1 MLPRG
6 MSLKDKVAVVGGLG
20 QSWLKEIA
28 SYLAEA
34 GASIAVFGKDT
45 DELTAAVKAVEKLGG
60 QALALTTDPMS
71 PKEVSKMA
79 EAVLKKW
86 QKIDI
91 LVNSFNL
98 PFAKPLPDIS
108 AAEWAKVMEAN
119 ITPVFV
125 STQAVGR
132 HMLER
137 KEGKVI
143 NITCG
148 LAERGIP
155 NGSAYCAAK
164 GAVLQFT
171 RAVALEWARN
181 NVRVNAIALGWM
193 EGSAEVSKDEW
204 REMLVRYAPLK
215 RLAKPEDFAAAL
227 VYLASDASS
236 FVTGSTFYITG
247 GLMAHG

>member
-1 MLPRG
+1 MLPKG

-20 QSWLKEIA
+20 QSWQKEIA

-34 GASIAVFGKDT
+34 GASVAVFGKDG
-45 DELTAAVKAVEKLGG
+45 DELAAAVKSAERLGG
-60 QALALTTDPMS
+60 QAIAVTADPFK
-71 PKEVSKMA
+71 PAEVSQMVQT
-79 EAVLKKW
+79 VLGKW
-86 QKIDI
+86 QRIDI

-98 PFAKPLPDIS
+98 PFAKPLPEIS
-108 AAEWAKVMEAN
+108 TAEWSKVIEAN
-119 ITPVFV
+119 ITPVFLT
-125 STQAVGR
+125 TQAVGK

-137 KEGKVI
+137 REGRVI
-143 NITCG
+143 NITSG
-148 LAERGIP
+148 LAERGLP

-171 RAVALEWARN
+171 RAVALEWARS

-204 REMLVRYAPLK
+204 RQALVRYAPLK
-215 RLAKPEDFAAAL
+215 RLAKPEDFAAAI